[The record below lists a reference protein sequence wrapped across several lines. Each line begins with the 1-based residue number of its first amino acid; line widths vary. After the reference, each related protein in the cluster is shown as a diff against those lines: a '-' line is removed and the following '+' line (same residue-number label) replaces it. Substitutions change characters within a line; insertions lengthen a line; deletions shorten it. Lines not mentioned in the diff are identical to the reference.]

1 MLLNKA
7 ARLPELKSQEE
18 LDQELKTIFAPSY
31 LETIISWCQ
40 QNPAAF
46 AAGLTIGL
54 MILCY
59 KLKDFI

>member
-1 MLLNKA
+1 MLPNKS

-18 LDQELKTIFAPSY
+18 LDQELKTVFAPSY

-46 AAGLTIGL
+46 AVGLTIGL
-54 MILCY
+54 MILSY

>member
-1 MLLNKA
+1 MPLNKA
-7 ARLPELKSQEE
+7 TRFPDLKSQEE
-18 LDQELKTIFAPSY
+18 LDQELKTVFASSY

-46 AAGLTIGL
+46 AARLTIGL
-54 MILCY
+54 MVLCY